1 MIPEACQGDGI
12 QGKPMAREFCQALF
26 CLDLSMH
33 EVALLAAPLHTPAPL
48 LTAGACAL
56 IRIHPFDPPDQEAEA
71 SNPQGC
77 KPGLKLDHLRSTM
90 SSISNA
96 TPEDWYVITTLALPH
111 LLYAYIWF
119 NSSTW
124 LKTFGKKSVQR
135 FETAAWLLKVLQFSS
150 VIYWYSVKKPE
161 GVILGSISPF
171 AAGIS
176 LVLLAAGQAL
186 NIGIYRAI
194 GHAGVYYGF
203 KLGHKVPWVEGFPFN
218 VVSHPQYVGSVL
230 SVWAAA
236 ILVWAQGPAGLGL
249 LVAYWTGLYVITA
262 IQESCF

>member
-1 MIPEACQGDGI
+1 
-12 QGKPMAREFCQALF
+12 MAREFCQALF

-135 FETAAWLLKVLQFSS
+135 FETAAWLLKGTSPGGEASGGRLCWNPSLESGLTCSQPRTPHLTLELAVLQFSS

-176 LVLLAAGQAL
+176 LVLLAAGQ
-186 NIGIYRAI
+186 
-194 GHAGVYYGF
+194 V
-203 KLGHKVPWVEGFPFN
+203 LGACHLPWG
-218 VVSHPQYVGSVL
+218 GS
-230 SVWAAA
+230 
-236 ILVWAQGPAGLGL
+236 
-249 LVAYWTGLYVITA
+249 
-262 IQESCF
+262 